1 MLITKSDYFIVL
13 TLSRHFKFQQKHLN
27 KKKNINA
34 RNASRPGFE
43 SSLVLYLSNKKLTL
57 KLCSRSALP
66 NLYYLGGEG
75 LASFAG
81 LDRVDPDELDEDDDK
96 LETPEDCEAAF

>member
-1 MLITKSDYFIVL
+1 MLVGQVFLKVSC
-13 TLSRHFKFQQKHLN
+13 
-27 KKKNINA
+27 
-34 RNASRPGFE
+34 
-43 SSLVLYLSNKKLTL
+43 VLYLSNKKLTNI
-57 KLCSRSALP
+57 KSSQRSALP
-66 NLYYLGGEG
+66 YLYYLGGEG

>member
-1 MLITKSDYFIVL
+1 MGSTGVLIF
-13 TLSRHFKFQQKHLN
+13 
-27 KKKNINA
+27 
-34 RNASRPGFE
+34 
-43 SSLVLYLSNKKLTL
+43 
-57 KLCSRSALP
+57 KLCLFCSKGAGGTTCCCFAWL
-66 NLYYLGGEG
+66 LQGGEG

>member
-1 MLITKSDYFIVL
+1 MLVSFLFDKY
-13 TLSRHFKFQQKHLN
+13 N
-27 KKKNINA
+27 
-34 RNASRPGFE
+34 
-43 SSLVLYLSNKKLTL
+43 
-57 KLCSRSALP
+57 SALP

>member
-1 MLITKSDYFIVL
+1 MNQKVVSQNFI
-13 TLSRHFKFQQKHLN
+13 
-27 KKKNINA
+27 I
-34 RNASRPGFE
+34 E
-43 SSLVLYLSNKKLTL
+43 
-57 KLCSRSALP
+57 RSALP